1 MADMSYLPRVH
12 EEALLDALRFFP
24 VTALIGPR
32 QCGKSTLARHLLAR
46 HFPDSVYLD
55 LERPSDLRK
64 IENAEWYLASMR
76 NKLICIDEIQRM
88 PELFPLLRSLAD
100 EWNRPGAFLILGSAS
115 RDLLRQSSE
124 SLAGRIRYLRLS
136 PLLWTEAATES
147 GMTMERFLS
156 RGGFPR
162 SALAPNEKMSVHWRE
177 SFITTF
183 LERDLREWS
192 GFSAPTMQRLW
203 RMLAHLS
210 GQTANYSALSASL
223 GVSATSVRN
232 YVDLLAAT
240 FMVEIVPPWFSNLG
254 KRLVKAPRVYVADT
268 GVAATLLGLASFSDM
283 MAHPAFGALWEGA
296 VLAHLKGHFP
306 DLEVSYYRT
315 TNGAEADF
323 VFKHKTKVFALECK
337 ASLSPTLSKGNF
349 HAFEDIAPEH
359 TYVVTP
365 GGEHWQMAKNVEV
378 VPLDRL
384 IGVISEVV

>member
-1 MADMSYLPRVH
+1 MSYLTRIH
-12 EEALLDALRFFP
+12 EEAVLDALRFFP

-32 QCGKSTLARHLLAR
+32 QCGKSTLARHLLAQ
-46 HFPDSVYLD
+46 HFPDNVYLD
-55 LERPSDLRK
+55 LERPSDLKK
-64 IENAEWYLASMR
+64 IENAEWYLASQR
-76 NKLICIDEIQRM
+76 NKLICIDEIQRI

-136 PLLWTEAATES
+136 PLLWAELAGEG

-162 SALAPNEKMSVHWRE
+162 SALAPSERMSLHWRE

-232 YVDLLAAT
+232 YIDLLAAT

-268 GVAATLLGLASFSDM
+268 GVAAALLGLASFDAM

-315 TNGAEADF
+315 ANGAEADF
-323 VFKHKTKVFALECK
+323 VFQYKNRVFALECK

-349 HAFEDIAPEH
+349 RAFEDIAPERA
-359 TYVVTP
+359 YVVIP
-365 GGEHWQMAKNVEV
+365 GGDRWQMAEGVEV

-384 IGVISEVV
+384 IEAVSGG